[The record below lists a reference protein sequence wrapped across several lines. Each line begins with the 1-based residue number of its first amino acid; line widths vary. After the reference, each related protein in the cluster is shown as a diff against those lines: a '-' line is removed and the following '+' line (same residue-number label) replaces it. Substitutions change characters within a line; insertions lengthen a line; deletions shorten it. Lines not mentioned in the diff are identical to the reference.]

1 MIVAVLDVLSKS
13 ARSNTNL
20 IVLSV
25 VDVTALCVG
34 LSAYL
39 FWAGFLLHRI
49 AGNLEEAADIVSTIN
64 GHAELITPA
73 VEHIINTGGIIAGAL
88 PLLYNMAEG
97 IVRGVTTKPS
107 PPVAPED
114 RPPARPASG
123 RRRSRMH
130 DAIGYSG

>member
-1 MIVAVLDVLSKS
+1 MIGAVMDVLTKS
-13 ARSNTNL
+13 AKSDTNL
-20 IVLSV
+20 VMLSL
-25 VDVTALCVG
+25 VDITALSVG

-39 FWAGFLLHRI
+39 FWVGFLLHRI
-49 AGNLEEAADIVSTIN
+49 AGNLEIAADIVSTIN

-97 IVRGVTTKPS
+97 IVKGVSTKPS
-107 PPVAPED
+107 GGEREFTPN
-114 RPPARPASG
+114 RPASG

-130 DAIGYSG
+130 DAIGYS